1 MAVVDRDALRRRLGR
16 VGVWGALALR
26 PAVEE
31 RRAAAEVERLGYSA
45 LWFGEGPTTKEAF
58 THAAILLEA
67 TERIVVAT
75 GIANIYGRDAT
86 AMQNAALAL
95 DDAHPGRFVLG
106 MGISHA
112 PLVQAR
118 GHDYR
123 QPVTAMREY
132 LDALDHVKYAPAPP
146 PEPPARVLAALR
158 RRMLELARDRA
169 DGAHPYLV
177 TPEHTARARAVLGP
191 GPILAPEQ
199 GVLLETDPAR
209 ARATARQ
216 HVALYLTL
224 PNYVNSLREMGFG
237 DDDFADG
244 GSDRLLDALVAWGD
258 VDAIVKRVRRHHAAG
273 ADHVAI
279 QAVTRDHARALE
291 ALRILAPALLS

>member
-1 MAVVDRDALRRRLGR
+1 MAIVDRDALRRRLGR

-26 PAVEE
+26 PAAEE
-31 RRAAAEVERLGYSA
+31 QRAVAELERLGYGA
-45 LWFGEGPTTKEAF
+45 LWFGEGPASKEAF
-58 THAAILLEA
+58 AHAAILLGA
-67 TERIVVAT
+67 TQRIVVAT

-95 DDAHPGRFVLG
+95 ADAHPGRFVLG
-106 MGISHA
+106 LGISHA

-118 GHDYR
+118 GHDYG

-132 LDALDHVKYAPAPP
+132 LDAMGRVKYAPPSP
-146 PEPPARVLAALR
+146 SEPPARVLAALR
-158 RRMLELARDRA
+158 RRMLELARDHT

-177 TPEHTARARAVLGP
+177 TPEHTARARTVLGR

-199 GVLLETDPAR
+199 GVVLETDPRR

-216 HVALYLTL
+216 HLALYLTL
-224 PNYVNSLREMGFG
+224 QNYVNNFREMGFG
-237 DDDFADG
+237 DADLADG
-244 GSDRLLDALVAWGD
+244 GSDRLVDGLVAWGD
-258 VDAIVKRVRRHHAAG
+258 VDAIVERVRRHHTAG

-279 QAVTRDHARALE
+279 QAVTPDPSRALE
-291 ALRILAPALLS
+291 ELQLLAPALLT